1 MKIVAIILIL
11 AYAILY
17 DDVASKAA
25 VKDTLFEK
33 NEINF
38 EFFGHSLGMLS
49 LNYEHTFYNVKN
61 ILHLTWRCGIGWLPG
76 YDESN
81 GSRAYAIESVPVV
94 LSSYIGRKNNLFYC
108 AVGYTGS
115 FGRKWVDTNSLPPVK
130 FKGYE
135 SAFVFSIGYR
145 LRIKDFVNYGVYP
158 CYIWRDRSSAYER
171 FSVGIYAGIPLNR
184 HRK

>member
-61 ILHLTWRCGIGWLPG
+61 ILHLTRPHTVNEYSI
-76 YDESN
+76 
-81 GSRAYAIESVPVV
+81 
-94 LSSYIGRKNNLFYC
+94 NL
-108 AVGYTGS
+108 T
-115 FGRKWVDTNSLPPVK
+115 
-130 FKGYE
+130 E
-135 SAFVFSIGYR
+135 M
-145 LRIKDFVNYGVYP
+145 IKTLLLHQLMNL
-158 CYIWRDRSSAYER
+158 I
-171 FSVGIYAGIPLNR
+171 
-184 HRK
+184 K